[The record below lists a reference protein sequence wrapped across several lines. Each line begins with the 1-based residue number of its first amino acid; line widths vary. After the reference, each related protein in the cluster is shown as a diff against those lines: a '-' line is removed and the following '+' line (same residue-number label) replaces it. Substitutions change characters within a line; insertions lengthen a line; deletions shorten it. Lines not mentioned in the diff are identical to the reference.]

1 MKRGT
6 QSQGQNITV
15 GIDIGSSKVCC
26 AIGELLE
33 DKSTKLLGIGIVP
46 SKGMNRGNIVHRDQ
60 LIEQIEKAVQA
71 AEMMADISVERAIIS
86 MTGEH
91 IRCINTVGAVALNK
105 GSSPNLV
112 AEHTIKTEDLEKA
125 VELSQAVSLPIDK
138 DILHVLP
145 QEFLVDTLEFIK
157 NPIGMTGRR
166 LEARVHL
173 VIAATTAMQNL
184 KNCVE
189 ELNIDFEGIVFQPL
203 ASSLVALND
212 DEKNLGVTLVDIG
225 AHTTDVTVYNGDAVR
240 YSSVIPIGANS
251 ITNDIAVMLQIGL
264 ETAEDIKVKYASA
277 KASMASPELKFDLPV
292 NNGGPKRS
300 ISEHEVSRYVE
311 ARMQEIFQLVVREI
325 SKADVKGKLT
335 YGIVLTGGGAQLKN
349 LTALAEETLAMKV
362 RLGIPTRVSGIEEV
376 APNPEYTAALG
387 LLLWKTQSEDY
398 SHSSKDSAIT
408 IKVVSNKVGKWFKD
422 FF

>member
-1 MKRGT
+1 MKRSNQT
-6 QSQGQNITV
+6 QDQNITV
-15 GIDIGSSKVCC
+15 GIDIGSSKICC
-26 AIGELLE
+26 AIGQFQP
-33 DKSTKLLGIGIVP
+33 DQSTKLMGIGIVP

-60 LIEQIEKAVQA
+60 LIEQIEKAIQA
-71 AEMMADISVERAIIS
+71 AEMMSDVSVERAIIS

-105 GSSPNLV
+105 GNTTNLV
-112 AEHTIKTEDLEKA
+112 AEHTITDDDLNKA
-125 VELSQAVSLPIDK
+125 VEMSQAVSLPIDK

-157 NPIGMTGRR
+157 NPVGMTGRR
-166 LEARVHL
+166 LESRVHL

-189 ELNIDFEGIVFQPL
+189 ELGIEFEGIVFQPL
-203 ASSLVALND
+203 ASSLVALNN

-225 AHTTDVTVYNGDAVR
+225 AHTTDVTVYNGEAIR
-240 YSSVIPIGANS
+240 YSSVIPIGASS

-264 ETAEDIKVKYASA
+264 ETAEEIKIKYASA

-300 ISEHEVSRYVE
+300 ISEHEVSQYVE

-335 YGIVLTGGGAQLKN
+335 YGIVLTGGGAQLRN
-349 LTALAEETLAMKV
+349 LTALAEDVLDMKV
-362 RLGIPTRVSGIEEV
+362 RLGVPNHIQGIDKV
-376 APNPEYTAALG
+376 APDPEHTAALG
-387 LLLWKTQSEDY
+387 LLLWKTKSDDFR
-398 SHSSKDSAIT
+398 HSIKNTGIT
-408 IKVVSNKVGKWFKD
+408 IKTVFEKIEKWFKD